1 MRTVEIG
8 RRRVGPGEPCL
19 IIAEAGV
26 NHEGSLER
34 AEWLARIAREAGA
47 DIVKYQVVTPENV
60 ISTREL
66 EKVDRLRRERGE
78 EPLFEMLKRLELRP
92 DDFRR
97 LRRYCDEI
105 GIEFAASFIDADGA
119 DLLEEIGVGF
129 FKLASGELTNLPLL
143 RHVAR
148 KGRPMILSTGMA
160 TLEEVEEAVEAV
172 RAAGCDAL
180 ALLHCVSA
188 YPAGV
193 EEINLDAIGTL
204 RRAFQVPV
212 GYSDHTVGPLAVIA
226 AVCRGA
232 EIVEKHVTYDRTLP
246 GADHAHSSDPQELAY
261 IVRTIRTLER
271 AFGHGRKEP
280 APGEREARVAFRRSV
295 VARVPIAEGETI
307 TPDKVTCKRP
317 ATGIPPRLVDTLYGR
332 VAKRPIDA
340 DETIT
345 WEMV

>member
-1 MRTVEIG
+1 MGTLQLG
-8 RRRVGPGEPCL
+8 QRRVGPGEPCL

-34 AEWLARIAREAGA
+34 AKWLARIAREAGA
-47 DIVKYQVVTPENV
+47 DIVKYQVVTAEKV
-60 ISTREL
+60 ISAREL
-66 EKVDRLRRERGE
+66 EKVDRIRRERGE
-78 EPLFEMLKRLELRP
+78 EPLFDMIKRLELP
-92 DDFRR
+92 SDDFHR
-97 LRRYCDEI
+97 LKRYCDEI
-105 GIEFAASFIDADGA
+105 VIEFAASFIDADGA
-119 DLLEEIGVGF
+119 DLLEDIGVSF

-160 TLEEVEEAVEAV
+160 TLGEVEEAVASV
-172 RAAGCDAL
+172 RAVGCDDL
-180 ALLHCVSA
+180 AILHCVSA
-188 YPAGV
+188 YPAAL
-193 EEINLDAIGTL
+193 EEINLDAMATL
-204 RRAFQVPV
+204 RRVFQVPV
-212 GYSDHTVGPLAVIA
+212 GYSDHTVGPLATIA

-246 GADHAHSSDPQELAY
+246 GADHAHSSDPQELTY
-261 IVRTIRTLER
+261 IVHSIRTLER

-280 APGEREARVAFRRSV
+280 APAEREARASFRRSV
-295 VARVPIAEGETI
+295 VAKVAIAAGETI

-317 ATGIPPRLVDTLYGR
+317 ATGILPNLLEKVYGR
-332 VAKRPIDA
+332 VAKRAIEA